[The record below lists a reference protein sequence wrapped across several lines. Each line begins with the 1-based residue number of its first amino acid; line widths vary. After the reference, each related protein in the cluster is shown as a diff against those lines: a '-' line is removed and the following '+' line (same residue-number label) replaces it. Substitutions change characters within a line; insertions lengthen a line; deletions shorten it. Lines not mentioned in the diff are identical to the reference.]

1 MSDSLAR
8 PARPRRLIRA
18 IVWLLLV
25 LALLALV
32 WFFAWRKPATEATP
46 PANSWSGPVPV
57 KVVAAARESLTVR
70 IKAIGTVTA
79 LNTVVVRSRV
89 DGQLLRVAFND
100 GDMVRKG
107 QLLAEID
114 PAVYRVRLAQVEGAY
129 QQNQAQLRAAELDLA
144 RFKRLVDQESIARQQ
159 LDVQEARVTELRG
172 ALKSDQAQIDDAR
185 LQLSYTRIEA
195 PIAGRLGIK
204 RVDAGNQIS
213 AGDTNGLVT
222 INQTTPISV
231 FFTIPETQVAS
242 LREAQRATAGLAV
255 EAWDRDERQTLGT
268 GRLVAIDNEIDV
280 TTGTLR
286 LKAEFPNA
294 DDALFP
300 NQFVNMR
307 LALNTLTDAVVIPTD
322 AVQYG
327 SKGTYAYVIADNKA
341 TVRMLVL
348 GPTEGDRVAVTQGL
362 AAGEQVVLEG
372 LDRLREGRAVQVV
385 DMPAPAAGS
394 PLRSGG

>member
-1 MSDSLAR
+1 MSASSAR
-8 PARPRRLIRA
+8 SPRLVRA

-25 LALLALV
+25 LAVLASV
-32 WFFAWRKPATEATP
+32 WFFVWRKPAAEAAP
-46 PANSWSGPVPV
+46 PSAWAGPVPV
-57 KVVAAARESLTVR
+57 KVVAAKREPLTVR
-70 IKAIGTVTA
+70 VKAIGTVTA

-100 GDMVRKG
+100 GDTVRKG

-129 QQNQAQLRAAELDLA
+129 QQNQAQLRSAELDLA
-144 RFKRLVDQESIARQQ
+144 RFKRLAEQESIARQQ
-159 LDVQEARVTELRG
+159 LDTQEARVTELRG

-204 RVDAGNQIS
+204 RVDAGNQVS
-213 AGDTNGLVT
+213 AGDANGLVT
-222 INQTTPISV
+222 INQTTPVSV
-231 FFTIPETQVAS
+231 FFTVPETQVAP
-242 LREAQRATAGLAV
+242 LREAQRGTAGLAV
-255 EAWDRDERQTLGT
+255 EAWDRDERKLLGS

-294 DDALFP
+294 DDILFP

-307 LALNTLTDAVVIPTD
+307 LALSTLDDAVVIPTD

-341 TVRMLVL
+341 TVRMLTL

-362 AAGEQVVLEG
+362 TAGDQVVLEG
-372 LDRLREGRAVQVV
+372 LDRLREGRVVRVV
-385 DMPAPAAGS
+385 DTPQPAANS

>member
-1 MSDSLAR
+1 MSDLSTHSAR
-8 PARPRRLIRA
+8 SPRLVRA

-172 ALKSDQAQIDDAR
+172 ALKSDQAQIDDAK

-231 FFTIPETQVAS
+231 FFTIPETQVAP
-242 LREAQRATAGLAV
+242 LRQAQAATAGLAV

-268 GRLVAIDNEIDV
+268 GRLVAIDNQIDV

-307 LALNTLTDAVVIPTD
+307 LALNTLADAVVIPTD

-362 AAGEQVVLEG
+362 AVGEQVVLEG
-372 LDRLREGRAVQVV
+372 LDRLREGRVVQVV
-385 DMPAPAAGS
+385 DTPAPAAG